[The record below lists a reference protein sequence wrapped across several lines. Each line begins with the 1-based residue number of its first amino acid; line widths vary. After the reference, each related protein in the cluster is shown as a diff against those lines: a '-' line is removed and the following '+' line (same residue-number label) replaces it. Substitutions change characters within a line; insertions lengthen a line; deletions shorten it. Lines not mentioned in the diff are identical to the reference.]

1 MTFPDRR
8 RDVLPPA
15 RRGRRLRAVGDHM
28 KAERNALLSVHAP
41 RLPWSEFWPK
51 FDWKQS
57 QHVALIGPNGSG
69 KTTMQIAILPKRTY
83 VCVLATKP
91 SDETLERLMD
101 DEGYDKYVQWLDV
114 DPDKSPR
121 RIIWPDAKRLGAKEK
136 QAEVFHDALDHM
148 FVDGRWTVV
157 IDEGYYFARRLKL
170 ADDMMDYWT
179 QARSNKL
186 SFVVGTQRPAW
197 VPLEMYDES
206 KHLFIWKLTEEAALK
221 RVSALGA
228 ANEDVA
234 KMAIANLDEHQCL
247 YINKITGF
255 MCRTI
260 APLPTRKP
268 EAVRHNDATPG
279 ELDKRIEEMKNRARR
294 NER

>member
-1 MTFPDRR
+1 MTFPHRREPSSSRR
-8 RDVLPPA
+8 RH
-15 RRGRRLRAVGDHM
+15 LRAVNYNQQ
-28 KAERNALLSVHAP
+28 AERNALLSQYAP
-41 RLPWSEFWPK
+41 RLAWEDFWPR

-91 SDETLERLMD
+91 SDETLEDLI
-101 DEGYDKYVQWLDV
+101 EHHGYDKYVEWLDV

-121 RIIWPDAKRLGAKEK
+121 RIIWPNAKRLGAKDE
-136 QAEVFHDALDHM
+136 QAKVFHNALDHM
-148 FVDGRWTVV
+148 FVDGRWTVD
-157 IDEGYYFARRLKL
+157 IDEGYYFAKRLKL

-255 MCRTI
+255 MCRTM
-260 APLPTRKP
+260 APLSRTMHSPSR
-268 EAVRHNDATPG
+268 NDATPG
-279 ELDKRIEEMKNRARR
+279 ERDKKGGRM
-294 NER
+294 

>member
-1 MTFPDRR
+1 MTFPSR
-8 RDVLPPA
+8 RDLPPP
-15 RRGRRLRAVGDHM
+15 RRRRLRAVGDHM
-28 KAERNALLSVHAP
+28 QAERNALLAVHAP
-41 RLPWSEFWPK
+41 RMPWEEFWPK

-69 KTTMQIAILPKRTY
+69 KTTAAIAILPKRTY

-91 SDETLERLMD
+91 SDETLDNLISHH
-101 DEGYDKYVQWLDV
+101 GYDKYVEWLSV

-121 RIIWPDAKRLGAKEK
+121 RIIWPNAKRLGAKDDQSK
-136 QAEVFHDALDHM
+136 VFHNALDHM

-157 IDEGYYFARRLKL
+157 IDEGYYFAKRLKL
-170 ADDMMDYWT
+170 SDDMMDYWT
-179 QARSNKL
+179 QARSNKI

-206 KHLFIWKLTEEAALK
+206 KHLFIWRLNEEAALK

-234 KMAIANLDEHQCL
+234 KMAIANLDEHQFL

-255 MCRTI
+255 MCRSA
-260 APLPTRKP
+260 APPPDVMHSPT
-268 EAVRHNDATPG
+268 HNDATPG
-279 ELDKRIEEMKNRARR
+279 DR
-294 NER
+294 NKKGDGV